1 MTIQAAAAPPQ
12 SQAFALVG
20 AIIIIPIILIY
31 TAWGY
36 YVFRGKVNPGE
47 AYH

>member
-1 MTIQAAAAPPQ
+1 
-12 SQAFALVG
+12 V
-20 AIIIIPIILIY
+20 IIIPIILIY

-36 YVFRGKVNPGE
+36 YVFRGKVNKGE